1 MFSHVG
7 EMFHTFYEKY
17 LPFPLTGAQKRVV
30 KEIRRDLGVGRQ
42 MNRLL
47 QGDVGSGKTMVA
59 LLAALIAIDNGFQVC
74 LMAPT
79 EILAEQHL
87 ETLKGFLQDM
97 PVGVSLLTGNVK
109 GAARKR
115 VLADVANGDVH
126 ILVGTHALI
135 EPRWFFIIWDWPSLM
150 SNTALV

>member
-1 MFSHVG
+1 
-7 EMFHTFYEKY
+7 
-17 LPFPLTGAQKRVV
+17 
-30 KEIRRDLGVGRQ
+30 
-42 MNRLL
+42 
-47 QGDVGSGKTMVA
+47 
-59 LLAALIAIDNGFQVC
+59 
-74 LMAPT
+74 MAPT

-135 EPRWFFIIWDWPSLM
+135 EPKVVFIIWDWPSLM